1 MKLFDTII
9 NAKLILD
16 TAKSL
21 GAEVDDLNDKI
32 SILNDNNEFAVKSIP
47 YETIRELLFIAL
59 QRTGSKR
66 FWLDMAIQFDKKE
79 MLGVLAYSTCTL
91 PTAKDAMEYGY
102 DVLSRLSNILAI
114 ELSCTEVESAF
125 IIQPQTNDDMIN
137 ILIDFH
143 MANFTKITRME
154 VDKNFQPIRLE
165 LQHSGPEDPSS
176 YTNWF
181 CCPILFNQAR
191 NALVFDVGILNVP
204 LINSDESLHKA
215 LEPFADSLK
224 ERIKACH
231 TTAEQTSTALVHL
244 LPKKSFHIND
254 VASLLN
260 MSVRSLQQELNKE
273 QTSFQNLLD
282 QIRMEHAV
290 ARMQNT
296 NSKLS
301 NVAEEL
307 GFSDISSFS
316 RAFKRWTGQ
325 SPKQYTASTS
335 HQ

>member
-9 NAKLILD
+9 NAKLILE

-47 YETIRELLFIAL
+47 YETVRELLFIAL

-66 FWLDMAIQFDKKE
+66 FWPDMAIQFDKKE

-91 PTAKDAMEYGY
+91 PTARDAMEYGY
-102 DVLSRLSNILAI
+102 DVLSRLSNVFVI
-114 ELSCTEVESAF
+114 ELSCTEAECAF
-125 IIQPQTNDDMIN
+125 IIQPKMNDDVIN

-143 MANFTKITRME
+143 MASFTKITRME
-154 VDKNFQPIRLE
+154 VDENFQPIRLE
-165 LQHSGPEDPSS
+165 LQRSGPEDPSI
-176 YTNWF
+176 YTGWF
-181 CCPILFNQAR
+181 ACPVLFKQAR
-191 NALVFDVGILNVP
+191 NALVFDAGVINAP
-204 LINSDESLHKA
+204 LINSDERLHKT
-215 LEPFADSLK
+215 LEPFADNLK
-224 ERIKACH
+224 EKIKACN
-231 TTAEQTSTALVHL
+231 TTAEQTSTALMHL

-254 VASLLN
+254 VARLLN
-260 MSVRSLQQELNKE
+260 MSVRSLQQELSKE
-273 QTSFQNLLD
+273 ETSFQNLLD

-290 ARMQNT
+290 ARMQNS
-296 NSKLS
+296 NNKLS

-325 SPKQYTASTS
+325 SPKQYSASSS